1 MPTFCP
7 QLRGIDGH
15 RREQE
20 NRHYRINHWPC
31 AVAAEFRKEK
41 ESFHPARNH
50 GELRALVWQTGRM
63 ASTISALGPL
73 SGEDIRAIRADFPL
87 LNSDAMAQVA
97 YLDSAATTQ
106 RPQQVLQAEV
116 QYLETFNASA
126 HRSAHWLAA
135 ESTMAFED
143 ARDTVANFFGVES
156 AEIAWQANATDAI
169 NTIAGGFANASE
181 MWASIDSRIFALAP
195 GDEILITEAEHHAN
209 LVPWQQL
216 ALRTGATLRWVPVN
230 EHGTYSL
237 DDVRAVLSPRTKIFA
252 FTHISNVTGFVAPV
266 EQLVEMAHAVGAF
279 VVLDACQ
286 SAPHR
291 PLNFRELD
299 VDFAVLS
306 AHKMLGPTG
315 VGVLYGKEK
324 LLELLPPAR
333 TGGSMISVVTMTEST
348 FMPPPQRFE
357 AGTQAISQVVAFAE
371 AIRYLQNVG
380 MNRIEAH
387 ENALGQR
394 LALGVSAI
402 PGVRLVG
409 PPAGSPR
416 AGLISVDVQGVHAHD
431 VGQYLDAKG
440 IAVRVGHHC
449 AQPLHRA
456 LSLTATVRASTYL
469 YTTSAEVDHFI
480 DELANVQSYFGV
492 TT

>member
-1 MPTFCP
+1 M
-7 QLRGIDGH
+7 
-15 RREQE
+15 
-20 NRHYRINHWPC
+20 
-31 AVAAEFRKEK
+31 
-41 ESFHPARNH
+41 
-50 GELRALVWQTGRM
+50 M
-63 ASTISALGPL
+63 ASKISTFGPL
-73 SGEDIRAIRADFPL
+73 TGEDVRAIRADFPL
-87 LNSDAMAQVA
+87 LSSEAMAELA
-97 YLDSAATTQ
+97 YLDTAATAQ
-106 RPQQVLQAEV
+106 RPQQVLQAEAR
-116 QYLETFNASA
+116 YLETFNAAA

-135 ESTMAFED
+135 ESTMACED
-143 ARDTVANFFGVES
+143 ARDTVANFFGVDS
-156 AEIAWQANATDAI
+156 TEIAWQANATDAI

-181 MWASIDSRIFALAP
+181 DWASADSRIFALAP

-216 ALRTGATLRWVPVN
+216 ALRTGASLRWVAVN
-230 EHGTYSL
+230 EHGTYSV
-237 DDVRAVLSPRTKIFA
+237 DDVRAALTPRTRVFA
-252 FTHISNVTGFVAPV
+252 FTHISNVTGFIAPV
-266 EQLVEMAHAVGAF
+266 EELVELAHAVGAL

-291 PLNFRELD
+291 LLNFRELD

-315 VGVLYGKEK
+315 VGVLYGKHN
-324 LLELLPPAR
+324 LLELLPPTR

-371 AIRYLQNVG
+371 AIRYLEGVG
-380 MNRIEAH
+380 LDRIEAH
-387 ENALGQR
+387 ETALGQR
-394 LALGVSAI
+394 LASGVTDI

-409 PPAGSPR
+409 PPAGQPR
-416 AGLISVDVQGVHAHD
+416 AGLVSVDVQGVHAHD

-456 LSLTATVRASTYL
+456 LSLAATVRASTYL
-469 YTTSAEVDHFI
+469 YTTAEEVDHFI
-480 DELANVQSYFGV
+480 TELANVRAYFGIRA
-492 TT
+492 